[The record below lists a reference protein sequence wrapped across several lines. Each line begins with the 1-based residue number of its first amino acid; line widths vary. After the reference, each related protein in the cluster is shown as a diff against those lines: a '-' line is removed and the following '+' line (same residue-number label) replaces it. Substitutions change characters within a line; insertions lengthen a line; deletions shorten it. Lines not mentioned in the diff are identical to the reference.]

1 MMEHVINV
9 FCRVV
14 YIKSELL
21 IIFHV
26 SAIVSIAQTRQYLT
40 KTVYIVVGYQNN
52 MIWKYIFMMR
62 PPFHANLCAFLCVGP
77 ALATRC

>member
-1 MMEHVINV
+1 MEHVIDV

-14 YIKSELL
+14 YIKRELL

-26 SAIVSIAQTRQYLT
+26 PAIVSIAQTRQYLT
-40 KTVYIVVGYQNN
+40 KTVYIVVGYQKN

-77 ALATRC
+77 AVATRC

>member
-1 MMEHVINV
+1 MMEHVIDV

-40 KTVYIVVGYQNN
+40 KTVYIVVGYQNKIIRK
-52 MIWKYIFMMR
+52 MK
-62 PPFHANLCAFLCVGP
+62 PPLHANLCAFLCVAP